1 MKSNKLIKDVKEK
14 ENNKIMIITSN
25 KKICFRNVGQ
35 SPLSVPAISYSRSH
49 SRIESGRRRPRS

>member
-25 KKICFRNVGQ
+25 KKISSLGMLV
-35 SPLSVPAISYSRSH
+35 SPSY

>member
-14 ENNKIMIITSN
+14 ENNKIMIITAN

-35 SPLSVPAISYSRSH
+35 SQL
-49 SRIESGRRRPRS
+49 